1 MARQFLLGDMVQL
14 PKLDAASAVTLVHQL
29 LTLAAQHKKLPSG
42 VDKARKRLIIS
53 HKEVQAGLSE
63 RLAGSVGDPRRA
75 RSADQWED
83 QAFSALYDLLSAHS
97 KLPDSEPSAATARTV
112 LATVFPDGLKFTQL
126 TYSQQ
131 WAEASARLQ
140 RIEADGL
147 AKALREL
154 GGEPFLRNLNK
165 AHKEYGEALGVTSPR
180 ATVAAPTAPVREP
193 LQRLQD
199 ALRQYVL
206 QLVANVNEDEPA
218 TVELAEELLN
228 PLAEWQRRSPR
239 SAAATE
245 PAPAPPAT
253 DQPGAP

>member
-1 MARQFLLGDMVQL
+1 MARQFLFSDMVQL

-42 VDKARKRLIIS
+42 VDKARKRLGAS
-53 HKEVQAGLSE
+53 LKEVQAGLSQ

-83 QAFSALYDLLSAHS
+83 QAFSALYDLLSGHS
-97 KLPDSEPSAATARTV
+97 KLPDSEPSAATARAM

-147 AKALREL
+147 SKALREL
-154 GGEPFLRNLNK
+154 GGEPFLRNLKK
-165 AHKEYGEALGVTSPR
+165 AHKEYGEALGATSPR
-180 ATVAAPTAPVREP
+180 VVAAAPIAPVREP

-218 TVELAEELLN
+218 TVELTEELLG
-228 PLAEWQRRSPR
+228 PLAEWQSRPARP
-239 SAAATE
+239 AAAEPVPEE
-245 PAPAPPAT
+245 PAD
-253 DQPGAP
+253 DQPAAP